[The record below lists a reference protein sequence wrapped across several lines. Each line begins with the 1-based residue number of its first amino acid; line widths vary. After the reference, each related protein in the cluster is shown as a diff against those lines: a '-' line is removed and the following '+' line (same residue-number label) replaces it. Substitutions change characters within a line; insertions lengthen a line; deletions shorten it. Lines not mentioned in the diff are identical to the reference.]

1 VTIAENGMDG
11 TPVYGGK
18 EGHMLNS
25 DVSFTPHASQS
36 DAHEEALVQPCHIAL
51 NRYDGELS
59 ER

>member
-36 DAHEEALVQPCHIAL
+36 DAHEEALVRPLLYI
-51 NRYDGELS
+51 R
-59 ER
+59 